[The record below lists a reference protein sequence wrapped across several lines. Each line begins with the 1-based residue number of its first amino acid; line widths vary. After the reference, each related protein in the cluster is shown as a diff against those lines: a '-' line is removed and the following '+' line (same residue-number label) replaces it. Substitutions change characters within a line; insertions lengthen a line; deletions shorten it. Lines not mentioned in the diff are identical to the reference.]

1 MSEYKI
7 GEILTK
13 EELEKRKLQAQMES
27 MAFQQEEMHFKKKQK
42 KKFLM
47 IVSIIIIIILLL
59 RIIFG
64 PIIIN
69 LGYHYYDNR
78 FYKIQLNDK
87 VVLKGGEKREKITII
102 PFLLYLSLSNT
113 NNALTKSMEKDFII
127 NNFEKKAYKLD
138 IIVYDCYPKY
148 ENKNMEKCIN
158 LNKKYKG
165 RKQVKDIENKEI
177 EIFDNKNSK
186 TLYEGKMI
194 NDITKYINKK
204 GEYFITI
211 TAKENKKLF
220 VKKTS
225 IISFSVINE

>member
-1 MSEYKI
+1 MDEYKI
-7 GEILTK
+7 GQIQT
-13 EELEKRKLQAQMES
+13 EEDFEKRKLQAIKENMK
-27 MAFQQEEMHFKKKQK
+27 FQQEEMRFKKKRK
-42 KKFLM
+42 RKFLI
-47 IVSIIIIIILLL
+47 IVSIITIIVLLL
-59 RIIFG
+59 RILFG

-78 FYKIQLNDK
+78 FYKIQVNDK
-87 VVLKGGEKREKITII
+87 VVLKSGEKREKITII
-102 PFLLYLSLSNT
+102 PFFLYLSLSNT
-113 NNALTKSMEKDFII
+113 NDILTSSIKKDFII
-127 NNFEKKAYKLD
+127 NNFEKKSYKLD
-138 IIVYDCYPKY
+138 ITAYDCYPKY
-148 ENKNMEKCIN
+148 ENKTMENCLN

-165 RKQVKDIENKEI
+165 RKLVKDIENKEI

-186 TLYEGKMI
+186 ILYEGKII

-225 IISFSVINE
+225 IISFSIINE